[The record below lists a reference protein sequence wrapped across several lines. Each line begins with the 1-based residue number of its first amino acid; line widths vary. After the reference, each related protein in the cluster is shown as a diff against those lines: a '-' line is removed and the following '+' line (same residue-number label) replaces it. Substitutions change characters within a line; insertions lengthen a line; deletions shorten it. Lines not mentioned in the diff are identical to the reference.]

1 MSHQHLAA
9 TFQPNGNPVRA
20 LRFAIFGTSVV
31 SDYGNPLATTVR
43 AIMRALMARGHEVTF
58 LEERRN
64 QPTLA
69 LLRDRG
75 AAPLRAF
82 ATHAPDLRYRTY
94 QLLAG
99 AELTLWLS
107 RELATVDAVI
117 LLEGTP
123 PPICALLSGRP
134 ARHLVR
140 IAQMTAQGTLLPDPD
155 LVIAPVGSNSDRL
168 AVPFGPAVLPVPDPA
183 ANRAGVVLVS
193 YDDDHAAVYARA
205 ALSQET
211 VPLTLAAAGLAH
223 PPNWPF
229 VPEVEIQA
237 HYRASRLAVVIGAG
251 ASPYAAARA
260 LLPLAAGCQVVAVG
274 EIAAIPQL
282 HGVITSVAPARLAE
296 AVSAL
301 LAADP
306 PVATV
311 PAAFDANLQAERLV
325 SATMHRLEMLSF
337 DTSA

>member
-9 TFQPNGNPVRA
+9 TFQPNGTPVRA
-20 LRFAIFGTSVV
+20 LRFAIFGTSLV
-31 SDYGNPLATTVR
+31 SDYGNPLATTIR

-94 QLLAG
+94 QLPAG

-123 PPICALLSGRP
+123 PPISALLSGRP

-140 IAQMTAQGTLLPDPD
+140 IAQMTAQGALLPDPD
-155 LVIAPVGSNSDRL
+155 LIIAPVGMSSDRSAIPL
-168 AVPFGPAVLPVPDPA
+168 GPAVLPVPA
-183 ANRAGVVLVS
+183 RVASRTGIVLVS
-193 YDDDHAAVYARA
+193 YDDDRSAVYARA

-229 VPEVEIQA
+229 VPEVELQA
-237 HYRASRLAVVIGAG
+237 LFATARLAVVTGAG

-260 LLPLAAGCQVVAVG
+260 LLPLAAGCPVVVAG
-274 EIAAIPQL
+274 EVAVIPHLHEAIA
-282 HGVITSVAPARLAE
+282 SVTPEGLAA

-301 LAADP
+301 LAANP
-306 PVATV
+306 PVPAV

-337 DTSA
+337 DTSV

>member
-9 TFQPNGNPVRA
+9 TFQPNGNPART

-94 QLLAG
+94 QLPAG

-140 IAQMTAQGTLLPDPD
+140 ISHMTAQGTLLPDPD
-155 LVIAPVGSNSDRL
+155 LVIAPVGSSSERSVL
-168 AVPFGPAVLPVPDPA
+168 PFGPAVLPVPDPA
-183 ANRAGVVLVS
+183 ANRAGMLLVS

-211 VPLTLAAAGLAH
+211 VPLTLAATGLAH

-229 VPEVEIQA
+229 VPEVELQA
-237 HYRASRLAVVIGAG
+237 HYRASRLAVVTGAG
-251 ASPYAAARA
+251 ASPHAAARA
-260 LLPLAAGCQVVAVG
+260 LLPLAAGCPVIVVG
-274 EIAAIPQL
+274 EVAAIPHL
-282 HGVITSVAPARLAE
+282 HNAIAHVAPVGLAA

-301 LAADP
+301 LAADLC
-306 PVATV
+306 VAAV
-311 PAAFDANLQAERLV
+311 PAAFDATLQADRLV
-325 SATMHRLEMLSF
+325 SATMHRLDMLSF
-337 DTSA
+337 DTSV